1 MDSVKVSAHSTS
13 VLTKLSRGIVN
24 FVKKPKLLF
33 WLFIALN
40 LVPNFCLL
48 FTEPLSGLGKL
59 ILILVP
65 LSIYMILFSLFKR
78 AGIMQLIL
86 IPVLVL
92 HAFQLVLFYLFGESV
107 IAVDMF
113 LNLPTTNASEAG
125 ELLGNIWPSIIIVC
139 VLYIPVIVLASIAV
153 HHKVKRT
160 AVFRKQMITWGII
173 FFIVGSGLVAFEK
186 HRDNSYEVKTD
197 IYPANVMYNLYY
209 ACVKWNRSMNYP
221 ITSKDFTFE
230 ASRDSVHQRREIYV
244 LVIGEAGRAENW
256 NLWGYHRETNPL
268 LKTEDNLVLYKDAL
282 TQSNTTHKSV
292 PLILSAA
299 DACHYEFL
307 YTHKSIVTAFKEAGF
322 KTIFL
327 SNQTPNRSFTD
338 YFAEEA
344 DIHVNVRPQADG
356 GLITVNKFDGEM
368 LPLLQQYVDSLQENL
383 FVVFHSYGSHFNYK
397 ERYPEE
403 FARFQPANATEVE
416 YKNKDQLINA
426 YDNSILYTDY
436 FLHSLIGILK
446 NSGADATMIYSP
458 DHGEDLLDD
467 DRKRFLHASPHPTYY
482 QLHIPLF
489 LWFSD
494 QYRQEFPE
502 RYATALA
509 NQTQPVSTIVAFHTM
524 LDMASIT
531 TPLLNTGYSL
541 ISPDYKARRRMYL
554 TDHDQP
560 IFWYNSGLKKQD
572 KAMIEKNH
580 LDHR

>member
-13 VLTKLSRGIVN
+13 VLTKLSSGVVN

-65 LSIYMILFSLFKR
+65 LSIYMIVFSLFR
-78 AGIMQLIL
+78 RVGIMQLIL

-173 FFIVGSGLVAFEK
+173 FFIVDSGLVAFEK

-256 NLWGYHRETNPL
+256 NLWGYQSVVKDRRQFGIIQGCPDAIQYHAQECTPYSICCRCMSL
-268 LKTEDNLVLYKDAL
+268 RILV
-282 TQSNTTHKSV
+282 
-292 PLILSAA
+292 
-299 DACHYEFL
+299 
-307 YTHKSIVTAFKEAGF
+307 
-322 KTIFL
+322 
-327 SNQTPNRSFTD
+327 
-338 YFAEEA
+338 
-344 DIHVNVRPQADG
+344 
-356 GLITVNKFDGEM
+356 
-368 LPLLQQYVDSLQENL
+368 
-383 FVVFHSYGSHFNYK
+383 
-397 ERYPEE
+397 
-403 FARFQPANATEVE
+403 
-416 YKNKDQLINA
+416 
-426 YDNSILYTDY
+426 
-436 FLHSLIGILK
+436 
-446 NSGADATMIYSP
+446 
-458 DHGEDLLDD
+458 
-467 DRKRFLHASPHPTYY
+467 HA
-482 QLHIPLF
+482 
-489 LWFSD
+489 
-494 QYRQEFPE
+494 
-502 RYATALA
+502 
-509 NQTQPVSTIVAFHTM
+509 
-524 LDMASIT
+524 
-531 TPLLNTGYSL
+531 
-541 ISPDYKARRRMYL
+541 
-554 TDHDQP
+554 
-560 IFWYNSGLKKQD
+560 
-572 KAMIEKNH
+572 
-580 LDHR
+580 